1 MKRRF
6 TAIALPLLLAVVAC
20 RPGVSEY
27 SGAETPKAVT
37 IDRAESQ
44 VPVGFAPGSA
54 RLLPRDAARLRQL
67 ALAGQIR
74 PTDLVTVSVGGESL
88 LARAR
93 STAVAR
99 ELLSYGIVA
108 TARPLASVPPN
119 RAVVAVGR
127 YMVTLPPCP
136 NWSAPPAADF
146 TNQLSSNF
154 GCATGTNLAL
164 MAANPADLV
173 AGRPLGP
180 AIGVPG
186 EGAVQ
191 RYLTGTENIPKQFDG
206 AGATPGAAA
215 GTGLAAGSGGGH

>member
-6 TAIALPLLLAVVAC
+6 TTIALPLLLAVVAC

-27 SGAETPKAVT
+27 TGAEAPKAVT

-44 VPVGFAPGSA
+44 IPLGFVPGSA

-99 ELLSYGIVA
+99 ELLSYGIAA

-136 NWSAPPAADF
+136 DWSAPPAADF

-154 GCATGTNLAL
+154 GCATATNLAL

-180 AIGVPG
+180 TVGVPA

-215 GTGLAAGSGGGH
+215 GTGLAAGTGGGH